1 MDTSEAEVNPYE
13 LLSLGSEATDQD
25 IRTAY
30 RKLSLKVHPDRNR
43 GNPDAARKFHELNQA
58 YELLLDPLRR
68 MALDAKVRLK
78 EAKAQRFK
86 QYDSKRKAMVEE
98 LEERERAF
106 KKAKME
112 QQKEE
117 VTRWHET
124 EKIKEE
130 GKRLREER
138 QRAMQ
143 EREREQ
149 EAAARQA
156 EQEASDVPS
165 IGALD
170 TTVRVKFT
178 LTKNPTL
185 TTPDAIASL
194 LTQFGD
200 IDTASIVLALKPPK
214 KAPTKP
220 AKFGTALVP
229 FKQIGSALGAVAS
242 SGRPE
247 RGLEGVD
254 ITWAGGSEPP
264 ILDWLKKQGKLG
276 STSKPPSPP
285 PVVRD
290 APKAELPQAEKPK
303 GDSGTPFSTFP
314 SSFPDLSSAPA
325 TPSAPSLP
333 SVAGMDYE
341 SLTLLRIR
349 QAERERL
356 EREIREQEGDA

>member
-1 MDTSEAEVNPYE
+1 MDTSEVEVNPYE

-117 VTRWHET
+117 VARWHET

-185 TTPDAIASL
+185 TTPDAIGSL

-200 IDTASIVLALKPPK
+200 IDTASIVLSLKPPK

-276 STSKPPSPP
+276 TPKPPSPP

-325 TPSAPSLP
+325 NPSAPSLP

-341 SLTLLRIR
+341 SLTLLRMR